1 MRRYKDIDKYR
12 TKEGIVY
19 NTNAIYPLIPES
31 EDDIYIIASVSD
43 RYDKL
48 ASQYYNDS
56 TLWWIIA
63 SSNNHQK
70 ASLNP
75 TPGAQIR
82 IPASKELALQLYDDI
97 NSSR

>member
-1 MRRYKDIDKYR
+1 MRRYRDIDKYR

-19 NTNAIYPLIPES
+19 NTNAIYPFIPES

-75 TPGAQIR
+75 IPGAQIR